1 MSENKVHLH
10 LTAAQKNK
18 FIKGLPFQMTSS
30 QVSSNDGK
38 HHLCAILSK
47 KDYNNLLNKTSKN
60 KGMRFSKKTFCEG
73 SGLFKDLMKGAAK
86 TIAPILIDKIGDVT
100 NTRNLTDSL
109 LKPNVDR
116 IIDLTVGSGFKID
129 EMRSTVMP
137 RETLLWPIEMRPTV
151 MPNEDSRDKI
161 LRQNE
166 IRFAVMPNQEI
177 GSGMKNRKARFV
189 KGSKVAKE
197 FMANIRRGKGCKKE
211 GGNIFDDIGRK
222 LKQTFNP
229 ALGMKIKDALSSDS
243 AKDVYKS
250 IADTVIP
257 IIATSTGNPVLGQIA
272 KIGVDT
278 ALGSGLKKKRLQK
291 KTTNIKSNSSNLING
306 VPQVIKS
313 RLQGGSFKGL

>member
-10 LTAAQKNK
+10 LSSAQKNK
-18 FIKGLPFQMTSS
+18 FIKGLPFQMTAGQCSS
-30 QVSSNDGK
+30 KSGK
-38 HHLCAILSK
+38 HHICAVLSK
-47 KDYNNLLNKTSKN
+47 KDYNNLLKKTSRN
-60 KGMRFSKKTFCEG
+60 KGMRFSKDTFLDG
-73 SGLFKDLMKGAAK
+73 SGLFKDVMKGIAK
-86 TIAPILIDKIGDVT
+86 GIAPIVIDKIGDVT

-137 RETLLWPIEMRPTV
+137 RETLLRPNEMRPTV

-189 KGSKVAKE
+189 KGSKEAKE

-229 ALGMKIKDALSSDS
+229 DLGRKIKDTLTSDT
-243 AKDVYKS
+243 AKDIYKG
-250 IADTVIP
+250 IADTIIP
-257 IIATSTGNPVLGQIA
+257 IIGNATGNPMLSQIA

-278 ALGSGLKKKRLQK
+278 ALGSGIKKRL
-291 KTTNIKSNSSNLING
+291 KTRNIKSNSSNLING